1 MDSTPVGRNQKCF
14 SWAIWLENIS
24 SVCWTCLYLFFA
36 TFLSLYYF
44 FRIIIYNNVSPRPF
58 NKSLLAPKCFAMA
71 CNCISK
77 ICQSCSLILWVLLE
91 SLYCLLLRSAI
102 DHAKSAISAHTAQM
116 QATPFRQLQI
126 LDSPA
131 SNPCCTP
138 GILQAPPCQEIYS
151 GRGTGCSCVCVCRG
165 VSLKAL
171 AVYEL
176 GRKGGGGCV
185 IKMVRLW
192 ELGAG
197 LLEHLRYL

>member
-14 SWAIWLENIS
+14 SSAIRLENIS

-36 TFLSLYYF
+36 KFLSLYYF

-77 ICQSCSLILWVLLE
+77 ICQFCSLILWVLLV
-91 SLYCLLLRSAI
+91 SLYCLFLRSAK

-116 QATPFRQLQI
+116 QATPFRQLPT

-131 SNPCCTP
+131 SSPCWTP
-138 GILQAPPCQEIYS
+138 GILQATPCQEIYS

-171 AVYEL
+171 AVYEW
-176 GRKGGGGCV
+176 GRRGGG
-185 IKMVRLW
+185 
-192 ELGAG
+192 A
-197 LLEHLRYL
+197 